1 MYLKRHGDFAKL
13 QECVSGTGL
22 TGEGLFLPDGC
33 CQFVADDGGNV
44 IWDPYEPSIRFLGE
58 GSAAEELEREVKA
71 VANGRFE
78 AITKKTKKSRGNMDI
93 RKSRNSRALRQLS
106 DQLDELNDHLY
117 EETSVIA
124 TELEELKECMDYL
137 VHHLGMSD
145 WSQVRD
151 AKKKKRRI
159 ATLQQ
164 CLETPQQD
172 EHDDVDGAGLE
183 GCRKLKSVTD
193 VDVA

>member
-22 TGEGLFLPDGC
+22 TGEWLFLPDGC

-106 DQLDELNDHLY
+106 DQFGLFSASPWN
-117 EETSVIA
+117 VR
-124 TELEELKECMDYL
+124 LEPDPRCS
-137 VHHLGMSD
+137 H
-145 WSQVRD
+145 
-151 AKKKKRRI
+151 AKAAYCDTAAMPRNP
-159 ATLQQ
+159 A
-164 CLETPQQD
+164 
-172 EHDDVDGAGLE
+172 AGRAQR
-183 GCRKLKSVTD
+183 C
-193 VDVA
+193 